1 MRIILL
7 TIFFFQYLLI
17 SGQLLNNSALY
28 YNDSL
33 SQAIQFQGQS
43 YIGSTHLPM
52 SITKVFYRGGVIDQ
66 QMKERAAS
74 RLNKLNRTGF
84 ESMLNLSYFNN
95 KPVILKKY
103 GFYINA
109 SSIASLGAEYTD
121 DVYLATID
129 GNTAYKGENINLQQ
143 TSFHSRFYNSLTLG
157 IMNNKFKLGF
167 CYTSIQSE
175 INAQIYQGGID
186 VSTDA
191 TQLDANINGYM
202 TSSNNSSKLLNPYNW
217 GLGLNFEIT
226 NLINKLDSNYN
237 SRIIAGVNGFG
248 IQKLT
253 LANYIY
259 LDTNIVYRGLN
270 IQNTSDFNNSILPN
284 DILDSLNE
292 NVSQLNFLPF
302 ELYVHKIGGRK
313 SAKIHSCYGLRYRSL
328 SNYSV
333 LIYAGAEYHFNKSFT
348 MGSIIS
354 YGGYSSLNQGIFARY
369 KSKKIIAGLNTN
381 NFIGLFLKNSR
392 GTGLNFSMCYIL

>member
-1 MRIILL
+1 M
-7 TIFFFQYLLI
+7 I

-28 YNDSL
+28 YSDSL

-74 RLNKLNRTGF
+74 RLNKLNRAGF

-143 TSFHSRFYNSLTLG
+143 TGFHSRFYNSLALG

-259 LDTNIVYRGLN
+259 LDTNIVYRGA
-270 IQNTSDFNNSILPN
+270 QHSKHFRFQQFNPT
-284 DILDSLNE
+284 
-292 NVSQLNFLPF
+292 
-302 ELYVHKIGGRK
+302 K
-313 SAKIHSCYGLRYRSL
+313 RYFRL
-328 SNYSV
+328 S
-333 LIYAGAEYHFNKSFT
+333 K
-348 MGSIIS
+348 
-354 YGGYSSLNQGIFARY
+354 
-369 KSKKIIAGLNTN
+369 
-381 NFIGLFLKNSR
+381 
-392 GTGLNFSMCYIL
+392 